1 MPRGERAITVRTMP
15 RKKTNKVVL
24 AARVSEAEFK
34 ALEEMAARDE
44 ITMTQIIRE
53 FLRTLPTYRPA
64 GTKPPSHRSKD

>member
-1 MPRGERAITVRTMP
+1 MLRGERTITVRAMP

-34 ALEEMAARDE
+34 ALEELAARDE

-64 GTKPPSHRSKD
+64 SLKTPHRGKE